1 MNATEMHIID
11 TVVSDLRQYVK
22 TITKPESC
30 TLPAELVHVNELLN
44 LLEEDSK

>member
-11 TVVSDLRQYVK
+11 TVVSNLRQYVGRTFPK
-22 TITKPESC
+22 MTI
-30 TLPAELVHVNELLN
+30 LPDELTHVNELLN